1 MIGLVVDSRYRI
13 ERRLARGGMATVYV
27 AHDERLERPVALKL
41 MHPHLAES
49 ADFVQRFRREA
60 RSAARILHPGVVSV
74 FDQGVVHGQGF
85 LVMELV
91 DGPNLRTLLRRQ
103 GAFTL
108 EQSLRYTRDVLDA
121 LRAAHRVGVVHRDI
135 KPENVLVP
143 ADPPVRVTDFGLAR
157 AASEVSMST
166 TGTMLGTI
174 AYIAPEVASSGGID
188 ARTDLYAV
196 GIMAYEMLT
205 GHVPWEGENALQI
218 AQHHVNDSIPLPS
231 ESEPWIPREVDDLI
245 ASLAARNPDERPQ
258 DADHAL
264 DLVARVI
271 AAIPADVG
279 AMRAEVEPQESGT
292 QTVAWSSRGA
302 TTALPARIPATS
314 ETIVHASGHV
324 PAPMEHPSKT
334 KSRVGKILALIALL
348 LIAGGLSAYWW
359 WNAYG
364 PGSYLTMPQT
374 TGRSASAVESDL
386 KAMGLEVLIEE
397 NFSDTVAK
405 GVVIETDP
413 AGGELVHRDA
423 DVRLIVSLGVDM
435 RTVPSLVGMAKDE
448 AVRVLTA
455 EKLAVGTTS
464 TEYSEEVGEGLVIS
478 QSIDADESV
487 PHDTRVDIVV
497 SKGREPLKVPD
508 LSEMTAERARAAIEA
523 LGLIAKPTEAFSDSI
538 AAGSVISQET
548 AADTVLHKGDE
559 VAYTVS
565 KGPETVQVPD
575 VTGKSESEATLILES
590 AGFEVRVA
598 RVLGGVFG
606 TARYTDPEAGS
617 SARKGSVITLYV
629 V

>member
-348 LIAGGLSAYWW
+348 LIAGGLSA
-359 WNAYG
+359 
-364 PGSYLTMPQT
+364 
-374 TGRSASAVESDL
+374 SAP
-386 KAMGLEVLIEE
+386 LELPLPL
-397 NFSDTVAK
+397 AR
-405 GVVIETDP
+405 
-413 AGGELVHRDA
+413 HR
-423 DVRLIVSLGVDM
+423 
-435 RTVPSLVGMAKDE
+435 PSLPACRRRDNGACLRHLRHRQCERQAFV
-448 AVRVLTA
+448 
-455 EKLAVGTTS
+455 
-464 TEYSEEVGEGLVIS
+464 
-478 QSIDADESV
+478 Q
-487 PHDTRVDIVV
+487 
-497 SKGREPLKVPD
+497 D
-508 LSEMTAERARAAIEA
+508 LHR
-523 LGLIAKPTEAFSDSI
+523 P
-538 AAGSVISQET
+538 
-548 AADTVLHKGDE
+548 
-559 VAYTVS
+559 
-565 KGPETVQVPD
+565 KGPRGLPREEPR
-575 VTGKSESEATLILES
+575 ENLCE
-590 AGFEVRVA
+590 R
-598 RVLGGVFG
+598 
-606 TARYTDPEAGS
+606 
-617 SARKGSVITLYV
+617 
-629 V
+629 